1 MRKNI
6 FRALCVVVAVTT
18 AGFGSYKAYCSYVP
32 VGESMPDLLLVEE
45 ALASGENSSNSKYK
59 FDGGFRDCQ
68 MSVSYCANCGM
79 SVGAGKCSI
88 TYNMH
93 FSCSYTV
100 TKQVAAHMYDCWGG
114 SRMTEVECKAIMQKY
129 GAHPKDGCLGHY

>member
-6 FRALCVVVAVTT
+6 FRALCAVVAVTT
-18 AGFGSYKAYCSYVP
+18 AGFGSYQAYCSYVP
-32 VGESMPDLLLVEE
+32 VGEPMPDLLLVED
-45 ALASGENSSNSKYK
+45 ALASGENNSNSKYK
-59 FDGGFRDCQ
+59 FDGGFRDCK

-93 FSCSYTV
+93 FMFLHCHET
-100 TKQVAAHMYDCWGG
+100 GG
-114 SRMTEVECKAIMQKY
+114 CTYV
-129 GAHPKDGCLGHY
+129 